1 MSEESGKNFAGHA
14 IPTREWPH
22 FYPLGAPKYSI
33 SEGVAIFWIR
43 KKKCRTRM
51 VRLLVQANWQGA
63 PSHGSVQSSC
73 KIQAPGALP
82 SVSASYLAACLRN
95 AGLSTGRL
103 NPKKKLRLAHEAA
116 Y

>member
-1 MSEESGKNFAGHA
+1 
-14 IPTREWPH
+14 
-22 FYPLGAPKYSI
+22 
-33 SEGVAIFWIR
+33 
-43 KKKCRTRM
+43 M

-103 NPKKKLRLAHEAA
+103 NPKKKLRLSHEAA